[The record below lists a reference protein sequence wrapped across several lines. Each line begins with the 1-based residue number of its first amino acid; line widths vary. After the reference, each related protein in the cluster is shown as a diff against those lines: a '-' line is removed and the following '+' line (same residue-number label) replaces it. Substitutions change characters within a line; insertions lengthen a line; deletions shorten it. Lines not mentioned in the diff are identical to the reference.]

1 MTHKTAY
8 LWGPV
13 SSFSGPLA
21 VYLLEKGWNVHI
33 AVKSSLNV
41 FSMSPLDLKSSAQTT
56 LETAFGGRDKAKAF
70 QERLKLIDPQDAF
83 KGTKYD
89 AVIFTG
95 LPPNFDEARVPRA
108 PWAASYLKTILKNL
122 KGVPTFI
129 VSSVWGGVQSDGV
142 VPEEFEFH
150 RRKAQTHWESICQQY
165 ENKLLE
171 NLTES
176 ESEWYL
182 VRIPMMLGNSETGA
196 AINFSGPAQLLR
208 ELAEASKQGDR
219 VINLN
224 YNADSTLWFLPSD
237 VAVHMFWRF
246 LEDESRPRICNLVST
261 QMTLNREWLSHAAQS
276 LGLVEVAPSETDSLN
291 LPSTLR
297 KLLEDNVQIKTRNLF
312 EVAGRYHLTPVICDK
327 DYFEKV
333 VKSANSKNWGHASG
347 ADDGHTVTFAEKL
360 AKYYFEEFIP
370 KKLKEGGLEGLTAG
384 GISIGFVVKGGSP
397 DPMGWILKNPDGTI
411 VIDRYDPAGER
422 PRVCFH
428 FSMATISKI
437 IQSRLGLHRAMLLR
451 DVEVEGP
458 ILPTLKVAGILDKF
472 LKEHPVEQERI
483 DAMQSEERTATA

>member
-1 MTHKTAY
+1 MNHKTAY

-21 VYLLEKGWNVHI
+21 VHLLEKGWNVHI

-41 FSMSPLDLKSSAQTT
+41 FSMSPLDLKSSAQAT
-56 LETAFGGRDKAKAF
+56 LETAFGGRDKAKTF
-70 QERLKLIDPQDAF
+70 QERLKLIDPADAF

-95 LPPNFDEARVPRA
+95 LPPNFDEARAPRA
-108 PWAASYLKTILKNL
+108 PWAAQYLKTILKNL

-129 VSSVWGGVQSDGV
+129 VSSIWGGVQADGV
-142 VPEEFEFH
+142 VPEEFEFQ

-182 VRIPMMLGNSETGA
+182 VRIPLMLGNSESGA
-196 AINFSGPAQLLR
+196 AINYSGPAQLL
-208 ELAEASKQGDR
+208 EALTEASKLGDR
-219 VINLN
+219 VVNLK

-261 QMTLNREWLSHAAQS
+261 QMTLNSEWLSHAARA
-276 LGLVEVAPSETDSLN
+276 LGLVEVAPAETDTLN

-312 EVAGRYHLTPVICDK
+312 EVAGRYHLTPVKCDK

-333 VKSANSKNWGHASG
+333 LKSANTKNWGHAG
-347 ADDGHTVTFAEKL
+347 EADDKHTVTFAEKL

-411 VIDRYDPAGER
+411 VIERYDPAGER
-422 PRVCFH
+422 PRVSFH

-483 DAMQSEERTATA
+483 EAIQSEERTATA